1 MPKMRFF
8 MKPHVLANRKA
19 LKLHQEPSRSRLT
32 AQSVRTS
39 VNPEEKKSKIRQ
51 KKKTHPEYLKN
62 QKNKNME
69 GCLVIISKPP
79 C

>member
-1 MPKMRFF
+1 MPK

-32 AQSVRTS
+32 AQSVQTS
-39 VNPEEKKSKIRQ
+39 VNPEKKSKIRQ
-51 KKKTHPEYLKN
+51 KKKPHPEYLKN

-69 GCLVIISKPP
+69 GCLVIISKSFFA
-79 C
+79 